1 MSFLSN
7 KFYKILKDKRS
18 PLYLYVI
25 SFSESI
31 FLPIPTDTFLIP
43 MALANKDRA
52 ISLALYTTLFSVLG
66 GAIAYMIG
74 FLLFDTVGIKII
86 ENFDLIEKF
95 QEFSLSINEYGYLF
109 IFIAG
114 FTPIPYKIAAI
125 ASGVSGISFPVF
137 IIFSLASR
145 GLRFLSEAIL
155 CRSLGNRAENII
167 KKYFFVLTIILLV
180 SLIGFIII
188 KKVIFN

>member
-1 MSFLSN
+1 MNTLSKN
-7 KFYKILKDKRS
+7 LYKILKGKKSAR
-18 PLYLYVI
+18 YLYAI

-31 FLPIPTDTFLIP
+31 FFPIPTDTFLIP
-43 MALANKDRA
+43 MALANRDKA
-52 ISLALYTTLFSVLG
+52 ISLGLYTTLFSVLG

-167 KKYFFVLTIILLV
+167 KKYFFELL
-180 SLIGFIII
+180 
-188 KKVIFN
+188 KP